1 MNDPQ
6 PEGHMAS
13 HIERRKFLATLLGGA
28 AVWPLAARAQQAAM
42 PVVGFLNTRVPGADP
57 HLLAAFRRGL
67 KETGYVEGQNVA
79 IEYRWAYNQYDR
91 LPALAADLVR
101 RQVTVIAAIGSPSAP
116 AAKAT
121 TTTIPIVFIIGFD
134 PVEVGLVTS
143 LNRPGG
149 NLTGVTVL
157 GVELGSKRLELLH
170 ELAPTANIVAALV
183 NPNTPAAETQ
193 STDLQTAARSLGLKL
208 NVLHAS
214 TERDFDTV
222 FATLLQLGAGGLV
235 VGNDTFFSTRSE
247 QLAALALRH
256 GVPAIFQ
263 YRQFVEAGGLMSYG
277 GDLADNYRL
286 TGVYTGRVL
295 KSKNPA
301 DLPVMQSTKV
311 ELIINLKTARAPRP
325 NGPTFAA
332 RPRRRGDRVKRR
344 VHRALGLV

>member
-1 MNDPQ
+1 M
-6 PEGHMAS
+6 
-13 HIERRKFLATLLGGA
+13 RRREFITLLGGA
-28 AVWPLAARAQQAAM
+28 AFAWPVAARAQQPAM
-42 PVVGFLNTRVPGADP
+42 PVVGFVSGASPDASRV
-57 HLLAAFRRGL
+57 AAFRKGL
-67 KETGYVEGQNVA
+67 GDTGIIEGQNVT
-79 IEYRWAYNQYDR
+79 IEYRWAHNQYDR
-91 LPALAADLVR
+91 LPALAADLVL

-157 GVELGSKRLELLH
+157 GVELGSKRELLH

-247 QLAALALRH
+247 QLAALRH
-256 GVPAIFQ
+256 GVPAIFE
-263 YRQFVEAGGLMSYG
+263 YRQLVEAGGLMSYG

-295 KSKNPA
+295 KGENPA

-311 ELIINLKTARAPRP
+311 ELIINLKTARA
-325 NGPTFAA
+325 
-332 RPRRRGDRVKRR
+332 
-344 VHRALGLV
+344 LGLTVPLSLLGRADGVIE